1 MWPIVFV
8 AVGGAIGASL
18 RYTLST
24 YIAYRCLNNFPLGTL
39 LVNILGCLV
48 VGYLLVK
55 GFETGLLT
63 TNWRLFLIVGIG
75 GAFTTFSSF
84 SFETV
89 QLMREGFFLMALLN
103 IMGNLFLCL
112 LATSI
117 GIVLAKI
124 G

>member
-24 YIAYRCLNNFPLGTL
+24 YIAYRCLNNFSLGTL
-39 LVNILGCLV
+39 LVSILGCLV
-48 VGYLLVK
+48 V
-55 GFETGLLT
+55 ETGLLT

>member
-1 MWPIVFV
+1 MWSIVFV
-8 AVGGAIGASL
+8 ALGGAIGASL

-24 YIAYRCLNNFPLGTL
+24 YVAYRWVYNFPLGTL
-39 LVNILGCLV
+39 IINALGCFA

-55 GFETGLLT
+55 GFETGILA

-89 QLMREGFFLMALLN
+89 QLLREGFFLMAIYN
-103 IMGNLFLCL
+103 IFGNLFLCL
-112 LATSI
+112 LATII
-117 GIVLAKI
+117 GIILARI
-124 G
+124 